1 MAQGQLRLRLQI
13 TNTKMHNFVSFC
25 WQRIKEAAQPPL
37 KRPEKRKNGN
47 FYSFLRAF
55 SPWWFVL
62 MSGGPSVPAA
72 ILAYYLDPLPAK
84 IALWATAA
92 FCVIMSAYLVWRR
105 ERLTV
110 IALEDKLTLKMKAAY
125 DPSIPSCRSISTFT
139 DGVNSVDGMVYRV
152 EVESL
157 CEEIITDCEGYL
169 TEVAFENEPVELG
182 VMNLTWA
189 DMPSQTIQISLRK
202 GVRRHLDV
210 LVIYQNNQVRICS
223 LGWPLNRQGFF
234 SRLGNYRLTVVIGG
248 HDMTLPPY
256 RLRLHF
262 TGDWQTSTMEA
273 I

>member
-1 MAQGQLRLRLQI
+1 MIRSLRFYWR
-13 TNTKMHNFVSFC
+13 
-25 WQRIKEAAQPPL
+25 RIREAAQPSFTQPPIH
-37 KRPEKRKNGN
+37 KGSS
-47 FYSFLRAF
+47 FFSFLRAF

-110 IALEDKLTLKMKAAY
+110 IELEARLIPKIKAVY
-125 DPSIPSCRSISTFT
+125 DPSRPPCRSISKFT
-139 DGVNSVDGMVYRV
+139 DGMNSIDGMVYRV

-157 CEEIITDCEGYL
+157 CEEVITDCEGYL

-210 LVIYQNNQVRICS
+210 LVIYQNNQVRACS
-223 LGWPLNRQGFF
+223 LGLPLNRQGFF
-234 SRLGNYRLTVVIGG
+234 SRLGNYRFTVVIGG
-248 HDMTLPPY
+248 HDVTLPPY
-256 RLRLHF
+256 KLRLHF
-262 TGDWQTSTMEA
+262 AGDWQTATMEA